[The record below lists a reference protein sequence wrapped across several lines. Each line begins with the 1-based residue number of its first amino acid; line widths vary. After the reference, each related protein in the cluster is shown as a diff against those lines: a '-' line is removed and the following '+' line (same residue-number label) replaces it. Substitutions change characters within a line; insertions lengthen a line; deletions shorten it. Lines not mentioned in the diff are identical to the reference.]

1 VQAIVINANSFLSCR
16 VFLEQQ
22 TMIARFRTLIDF
34 FLHGNFFIALCT
46 VAMVLQT
53 NYLREFQVAGSALL
67 IFVYAATFFLYNIHK
82 YISIWLRPELLDTQR
97 FAQFKR
103 FDIPLSILTYMAAML
118 SFDTYMTLGMDV
130 KKVVFYYAFGASL
143 YVIPY
148 IKGKRIR
155 DIYFIKNI
163 WIGGI
168 WACMVVA
175 LPAIALGRDW
185 WATDTVLMLEKF
197 FFVFA
202 LSITFD
208 IRDIEIDRQKS
219 IKTIP
224 LSMGVEKA
232 KRIAYIALIGSFLMA
247 FVLFYF
253 KNYNLETLLKMLI
266 SLLIAAFFI
275 KKTDETR
282 NDYFYYFGIDGLM
295 ILQTGIVLF

>member
-1 VQAIVINANSFLSCR
+1 
-16 VFLEQQ
+16 
-22 TMIARFRTLIDF
+22 MIARIRTVIDF
-34 FLHGNFFIALCT
+34 LLHGNFFIALCA

-67 IFVYAATFFLYNIHK
+67 IFIYAATFFLYNIHK
-82 YISIWLRPELLDTQR
+82 YISIWLRPELIDTQR

-130 KKVVFYYAFGASL
+130 KKIVFYYACGASL
-143 YVIPY
+143 YVFPY
-148 IKGKRIR
+148 FKGKRIR

-197 FFVFA
+197 FFIFA
-202 LSITFD
+202 LSIPFD
-208 IRDIEIDRQKS
+208 IRDMRIDAKAG

-232 KRIAYIALIGSFLMA
+232 KQIAYIALCWSFLMA
-247 FVLFYF
+247 FILFYF
-253 KNYNLETLLKMLI
+253 QNYSLTILIKMLI
-266 SLLIAAFFI
+266 SLLFTAFFL
-275 KKTDETR
+275 KKMGNTQS
-282 NDYFYYFGIDGLM
+282 DYFYYLGIDGLM
-295 ILQTGIVLF
+295 ILQACIVML